1 MPHGFMVDR
10 EASDALQT
18 ELLRRISEQD
28 HKAVAEFYDQVA
40 GVLFSTAMR
49 ILRDTHDAEEV
60 LQDVFV
66 QVWNKA
72 GDFDPALGTPLHW
85 TLSITRHRCIDR
97 LRSRQRRSRL
107 TEQMT
112 EEADIGSVP
121 SNRAP
126 EHLLS
131 TVELTAVREAVQS
144 LPEDQRAA
152 IEMAFFGGLSH
163 AEIAESLNEPLG
175 TVKARIRRGMM
186 KLREQLQRYL

>member
-112 EEADIGSVP
+112 EEADIGSAP

-131 TVELTAVREAVQS
+131 TAELTAVREAVQS